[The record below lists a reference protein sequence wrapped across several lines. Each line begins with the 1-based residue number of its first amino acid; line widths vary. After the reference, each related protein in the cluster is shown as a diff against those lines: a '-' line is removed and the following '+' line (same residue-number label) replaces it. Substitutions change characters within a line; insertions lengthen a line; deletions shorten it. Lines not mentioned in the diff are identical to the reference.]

1 MTSGT
6 LASARLALAS
16 GCIPC
21 DSPNMGLL
29 PGVADDEVSIDD
41 LLAGVRTT
49 AELNAMIRE
58 GLVAAERGETGESAD
73 DLRPGPVSPVV

>member
-29 PGVADDEVSIDD
+29 PGVAEVSIDD